1 MINNKKDYF
10 TEILKALIKLII
22 AGILIGTLKKYDL
35 IIAIL
40 LFLKIVH
47 NIYKEIIK
55 PKKNKNWILLIGM
68 LLTGFGGIVGETW
81 E

>member
-40 LFLKIVH
+40 LFLKIVQ

-55 PKKNKNWILLIGM
+55 PKKNKNNPIKKTIW
-68 LLTGFGGIVGETW
+68 
-81 E
+81 